1 MRPGLLFLIVFFA
14 SSLLRAWQ
22 LSRRRDDPWLTA
34 MGGFAFTGL
43 VGFGCG
49 AQFVSS
55 EGIEVPFFVALVG
68 LAALEVARQ
77 APAPIA
83 SDRLRHATARMPVL
97 AQQALQAQRSRRA
110 R

>member
-1 MRPGLLFLIVFFA
+1 
-14 SSLLRAWQ
+14 
-22 LSRRRDDPWLTA
+22 

-77 APAPIA
+77 APAPTA
-83 SDRLRHATARMPVL
+83 SDRRPAAARMPLL
-97 AQQALQAQRSRRA
+97 AQQALQAQGSRRA